1 MPPKKE
7 MRTED
12 TYLVGTDDQVQLLL
26 ETRDFKAR
34 ELVNGWALFSK
45 RRTDIDFSQEYFPSY
60 SRNSYA
66 RQNKNKLLEVEY
78 QV

>member
-1 MPPKKE
+1 MNRSRELSVESNMPPKKE

-34 ELVNGWALFSK
+34 ELVNG
-45 RRTDIDFSQEYFPSY
+45 
-60 SRNSYA
+60 
-66 RQNKNKLLEVEY
+66 
-78 QV
+78 